1 MKTDLQISGHFHII
15 EVRQSPYSV
24 IATTRAPFKKG
35 EAYKAPVAAI
45 ETVRTSVPSTTRL
58 YHSRHGAWITA
69 YAPVKGIKGDIV
81 ALLALDSDETPFLF
95 RLLGY
100 GLHYFLLAVG
110 LTTLGG
116 FLYIWNSGRSQ
127 RSLESARN
135 RYFTLFKESKDGI
148 LIVDR
153 TGRIERANASAIE
166 TLELTNDHLK
176 RINLFDLR
184 NQELTWMLLDNSST
198 IQKTTIEK
206 SESFRARAK
215 LILRG
220 NKMKYIS
227 FSSSP
232 MIENQ
237 ETVGAIV
244 IFQDITADTVRVQEI
259 QASQVQL
266 REENLTLQQQVITDP
281 LTHCLNKQY
290 LQHFLDQQ
298 NLKWVAY
305 EGCSM
310 LLIDLDN
317 FKAINDTKG
326 HLAGDQVLQSFSQF
340 LKSFFRKTD
349 KIIRYGGDEFMV
361 LLPHTDLKAAA
372 RIGNNMLDA
381 LRKLST
387 ASLEQLT
394 VSVGIAELHSKESGK
409 EWLTRADAA
418 LYDAKNAGKNR
429 LQAHSGD
436 ELEILN

>member
-1 MKTDLQISGHFHII
+1 
-15 EVRQSPYSV
+15 
-24 IATTRAPFKKG
+24 
-35 EAYKAPVAAI
+35 
-45 ETVRTSVPSTTRL
+45 
-58 YHSRHGAWITA
+58 
-69 YAPVKGIKGDIV
+69 
-81 ALLALDSDETPFLF
+81 
-95 RLLGY
+95 
-100 GLHYFLLAVG
+100 
-110 LTTLGG
+110 
-116 FLYIWNSGRSQ
+116 
-127 RSLESARN
+127 
-135 RYFTLFKESKDGI
+135 
-148 LIVDR
+148 
-153 TGRIERANASAIE
+153 
-166 TLELTNDHLK
+166 
-176 RINLFDLR
+176 
-184 NQELTWMLLDNSST
+184 
-198 IQKTTIEK
+198 
-206 SESFRARAK
+206 
-215 LILRG
+215 
-220 NKMKYIS
+220 
-227 FSSSP
+227 